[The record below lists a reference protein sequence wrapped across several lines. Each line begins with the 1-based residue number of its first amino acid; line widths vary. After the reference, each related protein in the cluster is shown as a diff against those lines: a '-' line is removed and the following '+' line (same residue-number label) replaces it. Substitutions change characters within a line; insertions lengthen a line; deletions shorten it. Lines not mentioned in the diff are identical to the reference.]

1 MQTVSNKLTESMEDY
16 LEAIVILTNK
26 RKPVKVTEISNMLDV
41 KKPSVTSA
49 LTKLT
54 EANLVKHEK
63 YGDVSLTEEGK
74 RIGHEV
80 YKRHQTLRRFLTEIL
95 NVDQE
100 YADVDACRMEHVI
113 SKTSLE
119 RLTKFLDFVLNCPR
133 GKAEWLE
140 GLDYYFKHGK
150 RSEKLIKRCDK
161 KE

>member
-1 MQTVSNKLTESMEDY
+1 MKADNSNLTESMEDY
-16 LEAIVILTNK
+16 LEAITVLINK
-26 RKPVKVTEISNMLDV
+26 GKTVKVTDISNMLGV

-54 EANLVKHEK
+54 KANLVKHEK
-63 YGDVSLTEEGK
+63 YSDVSLTKEGK

-100 YADVDACRMEHVI
+100 YADADACRMEHVV

-119 RLTKFLDFVLNCPR
+119 KLTKFLDFVLNCPR

-150 RSEKLIKRCDK
+150 RSEKLMKRCDK